1 MSVNKTLSFKY
12 RRDAKKLRTEN
23 INFKL
28 PSTFSY
34 QQEISIDKMIRVFNS
49 VLNCENADILILLK
63 SFPNDK
69 IIDFYLDD
77 EGLVHLEDAVKKC
90 PFKISKNNS
99 GDLKLTSGDS
109 INEQFLNY
117 YGFEVNG
124 DYLKVKRDP
133 SVLKEVDEQFTSLGN
148 IINSEKILPGIIKQ
162 GDYEVLIND
171 ETANHNKG
179 KKLNK
184 NISPLSNELQQ
195 KIDNQEKIIADSKEK
210 IVKLKQK
217 INKLEKKLEKT
228 QILEQAPEPNLI
240 DTDEEI
246 LQFFNQLSKKQ
257 VKEEY
262 SAIQDINHLFNHYA
276 DIAKLNLNGY
286 QMLNSKDILKNVL
299 NHSKAYLFK
308 LCQDHLLYN
317 YFYFENNR
325 KNILKQ
331 DCHLVNQE
339 LKIFGISLFIPEAGD
354 RIDSHTMEIFSSRES
369 KFERGIVLE
378 VISAGIENY
387 KNKEIIYKSK
397 VIVSQ

>member
-1 MSVNKTLSFKY
+1 
-12 RRDAKKLRTEN
+12 
-23 INFKL
+23 
-28 PSTFSY
+28 
-34 QQEISIDKMIRVFNS
+34 
-49 VLNCENADILILLK
+49 
-63 SFPNDK
+63 
-69 IIDFYLDD
+69 
-77 EGLVHLEDAVKKC
+77 
-90 PFKISKNNS
+90 
-99 GDLKLTSGDS
+99 
-109 INEQFLNY
+109 
-117 YGFEVNG
+117 
-124 DYLKVKRDP
+124 
-133 SVLKEVDEQFTSLGN
+133 
-148 IINSEKILPGIIKQ
+148 
-162 GDYEVLIND
+162 
-171 ETANHNKG
+171 
-179 KKLNK
+179 
-184 NISPLSNELQQ
+184 
-195 KIDNQEKIIADSKEK
+195 
-210 IVKLKQK
+210 
-217 INKLEKKLEKT
+217 
-228 QILEQAPEPNLI
+228 
-240 DTDEEI
+240 
-246 LQFFNQLSKKQ
+246 

-339 LKIFGISLFIPEAGD
+339 LKIFGLSLFIPKTGD